1 MKIELTELLR
11 QVGNEGDVEDSEK
24 LSFPEDGLILTKP
37 VLVRLHLT
45 NTGNSVLVKG
55 TIQAEAELECSRCLN
70 SFKQPITLEVSETYA
85 RQDLEQSVG
94 KETEL
99 KESDFVYP
107 IEKDNT
113 IDLNELIR
121 QNILLSL
128 PIKSLCDNNCKGV

>member
-1 MKIELTELLR
+1 VKIELAELLR

-24 LSFPEDGLILTKP
+24 LSFPEYGLVLTKP
-37 VLVRLHLT
+37 VKVRLHLT
-45 NTGNSVLVKG
+45 NTGTSVLVKG
-55 TIQAEAELECSRCLN
+55 TIQTEAELECSRCLD
-70 SFKQPITLEVSETYA
+70 SFRRPINIEIAETYVK
-85 RQDLEQSVG
+85 QDPESSQG

-107 IEKDNT
+107 VEKDNT

-121 QNILLSL
+121 QNILLAL